1 MAECGMS
8 IVSVIVS
15 TYNAE
20 RFLRGCLDDLLMQT
34 LIPEIIV
41 VNAGSKQDEAR
52 VLREYLER
60 GVTLKIITSLREPLY
75 ASWNRAVRLATGD
88 YVTPANTDDRH
99 APEALERL
107 AAELDA
113 HPEVGLVYADCWV
126 TDTEN
131 AVFDGEYHVSKEPP
145 YSNGSLIWPD
155 FDPSLLLNYCYIGP
169 QFMYRRALHETFGLF
184 DESYLLAGDY
194 EFALRL
200 AAGGVQF
207 RHVPQILGLF
217 YRGGMSIANPAH
229 SAVESYRAVLH
240 WRQRITELERG

>member
-1 MAECGMS
+1 MS
-8 IVSVIVS
+8 AVTAIVS

-20 RFLRGCLDDLLMQT
+20 RFLRGCLDDLLAQT
-34 LIPEIIV
+34 LVPEIIV
-41 VNAGSKQDEAR
+41 VNAGSKQDEAHI
-52 VLREYLER
+52 LRQYLER
-60 GVTLKIITSLREPLY
+60 GVALKIITSLREPLY
-75 ASWNRAVRLATGD
+75 TSWNRAVRLATGD

-99 APEALERL
+99 APDALERL

-113 HPEVGLVYADCWV
+113 HPEVGLVYADCRV

-131 AVFDGEYHVSKEPP
+131 ATFGGEYHVSKEVP
-145 YSNGSLIWPD
+145 YTNGSLVWPD
-155 FDPSLLLNYCYIGP
+155 FEARRLLDYCYVGP
-169 QFMYRRALHETFGLF
+169 QFMYRRALHEPFGLF

-217 YRGGMSIANPAH
+217 YRGGMGIANPAH
-229 SAVESYRAVLH
+229 SAIESYRAVLH
-240 WRQRITELERG
+240 WRQHIMELERV